1 MSGLYCSKDGKRH
14 WADDKTV
21 YNDGSFELVTRGPLI
36 ASLRSESGNV
46 HPSVCDSC
54 NREIRVGEEAFL
66 SEIMMNPHAVQCSQ
80 AANYFDLRK
89 VECRLCGVPKSDV
102 LTEVLF
108 PPEVLFAPDFEDHY
122 EYVERIY
129 RSVQHARQDDEGVGD
144 VLSLVID
151 EEDPYREFWKFLG
164 EDENGKLSPQEIERR
179 MGDNFQ

>member
-1 MSGLYCSKDGKRH
+1 M
-14 WADDKTV
+14 
-21 YNDGSFELVTRGPLI
+21 
-36 ASLRSESGNV
+36 

-129 RSVQHARQDDEGVGD
+129 RSVQHA
-144 VLSLVID
+144 S
-151 EEDPYREFWKFLG
+151 
-164 EDENGKLSPQEIERR
+164 
-179 MGDNFQ
+179 

>member
-1 MSGLYCSKDGKRH
+1 MSGLYCSKDGKSH
-14 WADDKTV
+14 WDDDQTV

-46 HPSVCDSC
+46 HPCVCDSC

-80 AANYFDLRK
+80 AGNYFELRK

-102 LTEVLF
+102 LIEVLF
-108 PPEVLFAPDFEDHY
+108 HPADDFEDHY
-122 EYVERIY
+122 EYVERIC
-129 RSVQHARQDDEGVGD
+129 RSVQHARQDDEGVGV